1 MFFES
6 SHLDDVNSLIFK
18 EIVNTTNNFNKK
30 FSRFIPYY
38 LTEEW
43 SLFCKYVVCFQNT
56 SCNVWY
62 NANVFNISGMCRTVT
77 DIFKQKV
84 SELTFMNDNFQIHS
98 KEKKTYPHA
107 IDRNCVTYICIPG
120 EPSSMVTFHS
130 QPSHPASSF
139 QSSKRSVVNKKSRA
153 KITCLKVSVAA
164 LTLEWLGWLVR
175 KKPPKNVPDKNLS
188 KYLQ

>member
-56 SCNVWY
+56 SWNV
-62 NANVFNISGMCRTVT
+62 
-77 DIFKQKV
+77 
-84 SELTFMNDNFQIHS
+84 
-98 KEKKTYPHA
+98 
-107 IDRNCVTYICIPG
+107 
-120 EPSSMVTFHS
+120 
-130 QPSHPASSF
+130 
-139 QSSKRSVVNKKSRA
+139 
-153 KITCLKVSVAA
+153 
-164 LTLEWLGWLVR
+164 
-175 KKPPKNVPDKNLS
+175 
-188 KYLQ
+188 